1 MYPDPL
7 ILPPQAVAFTNAFS
21 INSRLDTRQHIHG
34 NVVPISDGNFFIGKK
49 CAHKRPEVTK
59 YFFNW
64 NDNNMQRYA
73 NRKKTCITF
82 NDNITIIS
90 TYTNYNKVTLINIQ
104 NKQCS
109 HLQQIT
115 LNIISNCSS

>member
-59 YFFNW
+59 YFLIGMITTCK
-64 NDNNMQRYA
+64 DMQTE
-73 NRKKTCITF
+73 KKLALLTM
-82 NDNITIIS
+82 
-90 TYTNYNKVTLINIQ
+90 
-104 NKQCS
+104 
-109 HLQQIT
+109 IT
-115 LNIISNCSS
+115 LQ